1 MTASPQKILILD
13 VRTPDEY
20 RETHVKSSLNIDFN
34 QADFQ
39 ARILQLDKNACYKV
53 YCRSGNRSGRAME
66 LMKALGFKDVENLGS
81 VSEAAEKLKMDCESA
96 S

>member
-1 MTASPQKILILD
+1 MTASTQKFLILD

-20 RETHVKSSLNIDFN
+20 RETHVKGSRNIDFN

-39 ARILQLDKNACYKV
+39 ERILQLDKNACYKV

-66 LMKALGFKDVENLGS
+66 LMKSLGFKDVENLGS
-81 VSEAAEKLKMDCESA
+81 VSEAAEKLKMACES